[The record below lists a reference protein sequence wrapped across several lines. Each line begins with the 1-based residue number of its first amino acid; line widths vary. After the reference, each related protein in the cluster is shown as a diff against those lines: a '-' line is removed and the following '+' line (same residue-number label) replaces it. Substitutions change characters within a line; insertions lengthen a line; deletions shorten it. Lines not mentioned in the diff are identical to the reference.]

1 MHISTNSARN
11 RLTFRKAI
19 AIFGTF
25 IAFMLFLCLLG
36 SPLHAQHITTRK
48 APTDP
53 DLVSQLT
60 GLKSLE
66 AILHITSSSS
76 EVLAH
81 IGPDFARNYAIH
93 KLLLLYKAPD
103 KLRLDGQSTA
113 FGDAVLIYN
122 GPYRFYAVPKLH
134 LRKKEDLTDHP
145 VQRQSLLEYVG
156 LITPE
161 TLDFMQAHF
170 VQTDDKDG
178 HQLLVFD
185 LHYIHHP
192 NSTYYRIWLD
202 PQTHLV
208 VKREWYSSD
217 GKLKAAFC
225 YLMPRQVAPSLWIPT
240 HIQVRDADGNLAADT
255 ELEKIRVD
263 EPLSDE
269 LFATGN

>member
-1 MHISTNSARN
+1 MHISAGSRRATLQS
-11 RLTFRKAI
+11 RKGDVSPWP
-19 AIFGTF
+19 FLCF
-25 IAFMLFLCLLG
+25 ILFLCFVG
-36 SPLHAQHITTRK
+36 SSLRAQHIITRK
-48 APTDP
+48 APNDP

-60 GLKSLE
+60 DLKSLE
-66 AILHITSSSS
+66 AILHITSSNS

-156 LITPE
+156 LITSE

-170 VQTDDKDG
+170 VQTDDKQG
-178 HQLLVFD
+178 HQLLVFE

-192 NSTYYRIWLD
+192 NSTFYRIWLD
-202 PQTHLV
+202 PEKHFV
-208 VKREWYSSD
+208 VKREWYSAD

-240 HIQVRDADGNLAADT
+240 HIQVRDAEGNIAADT